1 MLRSKKSESLR
12 IVVLG
17 QAQVGK
23 TCFIDM
29 FLEGTHFISHS
40 AVSSMPLSRRI
51 SHSGASFTLSF
62 IDLDLTGPI
71 APSYRKIVEEY
82 LRIADGIVLLYD
94 IICNLSFTSVTHEFY
109 VYAWTCRDGIATKE
123 ADDHLTK
130 KRFGCVLVG
139 NKRDVIVGE
148 DASKRQVDKNM
159 AEQWASS
166 QGLKHFEITTN
177 ERGEVE
183 EVVKALV
190 DSIAR
195 ARRMDQRDKAN
206 GATEQGGSI
215 MKLFK
220 RTA

>member
-17 QAQVGK
+17 HSQVGK
-23 TCFIDM
+23 TCFVDM

-40 AVSSMPLSRRI
+40 AISSMPLSRRI

-71 APSYRKIVEEY
+71 ASSYRTIVDEY
-82 LRIADGIVLLYD
+82 LRLADGIVLLYD
-94 IICNLSFTSVTHEFY
+94 ITCSLSFASVTHEFY
-109 VYAWTCRDGIATKE
+109 VHAWTCRDDISTKE
-123 ADDHLTK
+123 VNGHVTK

-166 QGLKHFEITTN
+166 QGSKHFEITAS

-195 ARRMDQRDKAN
+195 ARRTDQRDKAN
-206 GATEQGGSI
+206 GATEDKGSVLR
-215 MKLFK
+215 LFK
-220 RTA
+220 RSA